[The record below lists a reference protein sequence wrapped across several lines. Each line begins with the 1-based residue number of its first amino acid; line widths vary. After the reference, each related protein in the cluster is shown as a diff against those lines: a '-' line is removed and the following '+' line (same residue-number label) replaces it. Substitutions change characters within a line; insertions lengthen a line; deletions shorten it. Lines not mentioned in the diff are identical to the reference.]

1 MLKKFYPYIRP
12 YRVFAVLAPI
22 LMFVEVGCEL
32 FLPRL
37 MSDIVDIG
45 LPAGDFPYM
54 LSKALTML
62 LLSVIA
68 CGGGVGCVALSS
80 ITGAGASANLRGA
93 LFTRVQAFSA
103 REVDVFS
110 PGSLITRLTNDVVQL
125 GNLLTMGLRMLA
137 RMPFL
142 AAGAMVMAFSIN
154 TPLAL
159 TMLASVPVMAAVI
172 LLVVRKGYPLFRA
185 MQDKLDKMNTRVQQ
199 NLSGIRV
206 VKAFV
211 REDFES
217 ERFAASNEELTAVA
231 IKAQKT
237 FALMMPAMA
246 LVLNSLIVVILLV
259 SPAEIAKGAL
269 EVGLTM
275 SLIQYTMQ
283 LLMSLMMSAMVFFFI
298 SRAKP
303 SAERVL
309 AVLEEESD
317 IVEKADAYTG
327 GMKGVVEFKNVS
339 FAYPDGAKALKNIS
353 FKAEPGKTIAILG
366 STGSGKSTLVT
377 LIPRLYDALEG
388 SVLIDGIDIRDYAMK
403 ALRSQIGVVPQQP
416 VLFSGTV
423 AENIAYGRQSASRE
437 EIEEAA
443 RAAQA
448 EAFILRRE
456 GGYDALLGRKGVNLS
471 GGQKQRLAIARALIM
486 RPRILILDDAT
497 SAIDMAT
504 EAKIQATLRANYG
517 DCTRI
522 VIAQRVSA
530 VQDADTIIM
539 MEKGEIAAMGSHKEL
554 YESCEAYR
562 ELVYSQGAML
572 ENTP

>member
-1 MLKKFYPYIRP
+1 MLKKFFPYIRP
-12 YRVFAVLAPI
+12 YRVLAVLAPL

-62 LLSVIA
+62 LLSVVA
-68 CGGGVGCVALSS
+68 CAGGVGCVAMSS
-80 ITGAGASANLRGA
+80 VAGAGASANLRHA
-93 LFTRVQAFSA
+93 LFTRVQEFSA
-103 REVDVFS
+103 REVDIFS

-142 AAGAMVMAFSIN
+142 AAGSMVMAFSIN
-154 TPLAL
+154 TNMAL
-159 TMLASVPVMAAVI
+159 TMLAAVPVMAAVI
-172 LLVVRKGYPLFRA
+172 LLLVRKGYPLFRA
-185 MQDKLDKMNTRVQQ
+185 MQEKLDGMNTRVQQ
-199 NLSGIRV
+199 NLSGVRV

-211 REDFES
+211 REEFES
-217 ERFAASNEELTAVA
+217 KRFAVSNEELTNIA

-246 LVLNSLIVVILLV
+246 LVLNSLIVIILLV

-269 EVGLTM
+269 DVGLTM

-309 AVLEEESD
+309 AVLEQKSD
-317 IVEKADAYTG
+317 IVEKENAYKG
-327 GMKGVVEFKNVS
+327 AIKGVVEFKNVS
-339 FAYPDGAKALKNIS
+339 FAYPDGARALKNVS
-353 FKAEPGKTIAILG
+353 FKAEPGKTLAILG
-366 STGSGKSTLVT
+366 ATGSGKSTLIT

-388 SVLIDGIDIRDYAMK
+388 SVLIDGIDVRDYSLS

-423 AENIAYGRQSASRE
+423 AENIAYGRPEATRE

-448 EAFILRRE
+448 ELFILRRE

-486 RPRILILDDAT
+486 QPRILILDDAT

-504 EAKIQATLRANYG
+504 EAKIQATLRESHG
-517 DCTRI
+517 GCTRI

-530 VQDADTIIM
+530 VQDADTILM
-539 MEKGEIAAMGSHKEL
+539 MENGEIVDSGSHKEL
-554 YESCEAYR
+554 YESCAAYR

-572 ENTP
+572 ESQ

>member
-12 YRVFAVLAPI
+12 YRVLAVLAPI

-45 LPAGDFPYM
+45 LPAGDFAYM

-62 LLSVIA
+62 LLSITA
-68 CGGGVGCVALSS
+68 CGGGVGCVIMSS
-80 ITGAGASANLRGA
+80 LAGAGASAKLRHA

-142 AAGAMVMAFSIN
+142 AAGALVMAFSIN

-159 TMLASVPVMAAVI
+159 TMLAAVPVMAAVI
-172 LLVVRKGYPLFRA
+172 LLLVRKGYPLFRA
-185 MQDKLDKMNTRVQQ
+185 MQQKLDGMNTRVQQ

-211 REDFES
+211 REEFES
-217 ERFAASNEELTAVA
+217 ERFAVSNEELTAIAV
-231 IKAQKT
+231 KAQKT

-246 LVLNSLIVVILLV
+246 LILNSLIVIILLFA
-259 SPAEIAKGAL
+259 PGEIAKGAL
-269 EVGLTM
+269 DVGLTM

-317 IVEKADAYTG
+317 IAEKENAYKG
-327 GMKGVVEFKNVS
+327 EMKGVVEFNNVS
-339 FAYPDGAKALKNIS
+339 FAYPDGVMALKNIS
-353 FKAEPGKTIAILG
+353 FRAEPGKTVAILG

-388 SVLIDGIDIRDYAMK
+388 SVTIDGIDVRDYSLSN
-403 ALRSQIGVVPQQP
+403 LRSQIGVVPQQP

-423 AENIAYGRQSASRE
+423 SENIAYGRQDASRE
-437 EIEEAA
+437 EIEQAA

-456 GGYDALLGRKGVNLS
+456 GGYEALLGRKGVNLS

-504 EAKIQATLRANYG
+504 ESKIQAVLRKDYG
-517 DCTRI
+517 ECARI
-522 VIAQRVSA
+522 VVAQRVSA
-530 VQDADTIIM
+530 VQDADTILM
-539 MEKGEIAAMGSHKEL
+539 MENGEIAASGSHKEL
-554 YESCEAYR
+554 YEACAAYK

-572 ENTP
+572 ESQ